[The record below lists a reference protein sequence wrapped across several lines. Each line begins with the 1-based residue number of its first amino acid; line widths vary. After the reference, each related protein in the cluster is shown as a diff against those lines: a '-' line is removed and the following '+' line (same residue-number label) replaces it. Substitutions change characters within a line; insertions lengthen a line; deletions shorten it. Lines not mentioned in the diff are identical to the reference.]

1 MASPLRSAAVP
12 LSSLADGVLVL
23 VAETAASWNSTDC
36 TRSGFVWCSIDKAK
50 SVIFPSTSD
59 GVNEWYE
66 IVVICV
72 IVALVTVCCLHRVLG
87 IAVKTTIQSLDR
99 KYLGVDIKI
108 GTLHLSTLSLKL
120 TITDTVVENPK
131 GYETPHLLAFHKIKV
146 NFSTLSLLNSCGRR
160 LVVQHLELDDVEVNV
175 EKKGIS
181 TSNVSEVLQQL
192 QAHSEASSSGSDD
205 SASDSSSDSELIGG
219 GKPKKQRRMKV
230 EVQKVVVNNV
240 HVNLKAWKFGMTLK
254 AADMNFDHLSEQMQ
268 GHELSFVMRLVLETI
283 LSSVVANIPSI
294 ASQYAMANAPWNWFG
309 GKSPCSSPAS
319 NRSGSSSE
327 GEDDS
332 TGCRRCCK

>member
-1 MASPLRSAAVP
+1 MASPLRGAEVP
-12 LSSLADGVLVL
+12 LSSLADGVSAL

-36 TRSGFVWCSIDKAK
+36 SRSGFIWCSIDKAQ

-59 GVNEWYE
+59 GVNKYE
-66 IVVICV
+66 IIVICV
-72 IVALVTVCCLHRVLG
+72 IVALVTVCCLRRVLG

-108 GTLHLSTLSLKL
+108 GTLHLSILSLKL

-131 GYETPHLLAFHKIKV
+131 GYETPHSLAFHKIMV
-146 NFSTLSLLNSCGRR
+146 DFSTLSLLKSCGRR
-160 LVVQHLELDDVEVNV
+160 LVVEHLELDDVEVNV

-181 TSNVSEVLQQL
+181 TSNVGEVLQQL
-192 QAHSEASSSGSDD
+192 QAHSEASSSGSDG
-205 SASDSSSDSELIGG
+205 SASDSGSDSDLIGG

-283 LSSVVANIPSI
+283 LSSVVANIPT
-294 ASQYAMANAPWNWFG
+294 AMANAPWNWFG
-309 GKSPCSSPAS
+309 RKSPCSSPAS
-319 NRSGSSSE
+319 SRGGSSSE

-332 TGCRRCCK
+332 AGCRRCCK